1 MKREPLVVNRY
12 GEVWSPKGLV
22 GDVNSKTFQ
31 NALGAEQQITTLTQ
45 LLPQIIEQKYYEL
58 PIADYVD
65 VQVGG
70 GNPFASELFNWT
82 TSIAAGDFESGL
94 INMAS
99 HDSQRMADD
108 IAVEPIKRPVTSWAK
123 NVQYNI
129 LQEGT
134 FNAGTGNM
142 DLIQAKYAARKKDYD
157 LGIQK
162 LAFLGLQTN
171 TAFKG
176 LLNQTGV
183 TANTTLIT
191 KTLSSM
197 TAAEFDAVVQG
208 LLSAYMA
215 NCNYT
220 SIPNRFVIP
229 ASDFYG
235 LTAQMS
241 ATYPLKTKLEVLENA
256 LKQATGK
263 EDFKVMPLAYADTA
277 NNNIG
282 SNVYVLYRKAPDTV
296 IMNVPLDFTVT
307 LPNTADGF
315 NYVSTAYSRFTGVTA
330 LRPREILYFTF

>member
-1 MKREPLVVNRY
+1 MNKQPLVVNRY

-31 NALGAEQQITTLTQ
+31 NALGAEQNITTLTQ
-45 LLPQIIEQKYYEL
+45 LLPQIIEQKFYEL

-65 VQVGG
+65 VQVGA

-82 TSIAAGDFESGL
+82 TGIAGGDFESGL

-108 IAVEPIKRPVTSWAK
+108 ITVEPIKRPVTSWAK

-162 LAFLGLQTN
+162 LAFLGLKTN

-176 LLNQTGV
+176 LLNQSGV

-191 KTLSSM
+191 KKLSAM
-197 TAAEFDAVVQG
+197 TAAEFNAVVAG
-208 LLSAYMA
+208 LMSAFMA
-215 NCNYT
+215 NSNYT
-220 SIPNRFVIP
+220 VVPNRFVIP

-235 LTAQMS
+235 LTSQMS
-241 ATYPLKTKLEVLENA
+241 ETYPLRTKLEVLTTA
-256 LKQATGK
+256 LKQASGK
-263 EDFKVMPLAYADTA
+263 DDFKVLPLAYGDTA
-277 NNNIG
+277 NNDLG
-282 SNVYVLYRKAPDTV
+282 ANVYVLYEKAPDSL

-330 LRPREILYFTF
+330 LRPQSMLYFTF